1 MKTAVLFDMDGVLI
15 DTETVYARC
24 LSMAFQEKGYSIPAS
39 DFYCF
44 AGMEFQTKFETIIRA
59 RRLTLAAE
67 ELAEPY
73 RAAQRK
79 LLLDFGPLLKKHTA
93 AVLKQLHESG
103 CLLALCSNSN
113 QERIDKVFDDTGIGG
128 YFDRVVTGE
137 HVPRRKPDPGIYL
150 LALETLKIPADRC
163 LAVEDSIYG
172 IQAAKGAGLRVAA
185 LRDDRFPYREG
196 SADYVMT
203 ELPQVFQILEGLK

>member
-44 AGMEFQTKFETIIRA
+44 AGMEFQTKFETIIRE
-59 RRLTLAAE
+59 RGLTLAAE

-79 LLLDFGPLLKKHTA
+79 LLLDFAKSAKGQLTLSVYQKNVR
-93 AVLKQLHESG
+93 AVKFYQRESFQIQHK
-103 CLLALCSNSN
+103 N
-113 QERIDKVFDDTGIGG
+113 IDKN
-128 YFDRVVTGE
+128 TGE
-137 HVPRRKPDPGIYL
+137 KEYTMIW
-150 LALETLKIPADRC
+150 K
-163 LAVEDSIYG
+163 
-172 IQAAKGAGLRVAA
+172 Q
-185 LRDDRFPYREG
+185 
-196 SADYVMT
+196 
-203 ELPQVFQILEGLK
+203 